1 MKKTLSLILLLFL
14 GITITAQSKIDNIKK
29 FYAKNSTA
37 KTSRTISYN
46 KTSKVLNVDGYRI
59 PLNRV
64 SFYYYYN
71 DDFYSYANHFVSVEC
86 IDDSNCIKFNGGSTR
101 AFYLPINTK
110 SNTQKFIS
118 MLENL

>member
-1 MKKTLSLILLLFL
+1 MKKTLSLIPLLFL

-37 KTSRTISYN
+37 KTSRTVSYS

-64 SFYYYYN
+64 SFYYSYN
-71 DDFYSYANHFVSVEC
+71 DEFYSYANHFVSVEC
-86 IDDSNCIKFNGGSTR
+86 IDDSSCIKFNGGSTR
-101 AFYLPINTK
+101 VFSLPINTK
-110 SNTQKFIS
+110 SNAQKFIS

>member
-37 KTSRTISYN
+37 KTSRTVSYS

-64 SFYYYYN
+64 SFYYSYN
-71 DDFYSYANHFVSVEC
+71 DEFYSYANHFVSASRGYKC
-86 IDDSNCIKFNGGSTR
+86 RGGNTSNGTR
-101 AFYLPINTK
+101 RSFYLT
-110 SNTQKFIS
+110 
-118 MLENL
+118 L